1 MKIVSFGFVVTQ
13 DCKVANKI
21 ITNGIR
27 VVTTVLHQYMVQPS
41 TASCTISEAV
51 VGCNKR
57 LMIMELIA
65 LTRKS
70 FFCKQVSRIKRS
82 IKQL

>member
-1 MKIVSFGFVVTQ
+1 MKIVSFGFVE
-13 DCKVANKI
+13 DCKVAYKI

-27 VVTTVLHQYMVQPS
+27 VVTTVLHLYMVQPS

-65 LTRKS
+65 LTKNPFS
-70 FFCKQVSRIKRS
+70 VNK
-82 IKQL
+82 